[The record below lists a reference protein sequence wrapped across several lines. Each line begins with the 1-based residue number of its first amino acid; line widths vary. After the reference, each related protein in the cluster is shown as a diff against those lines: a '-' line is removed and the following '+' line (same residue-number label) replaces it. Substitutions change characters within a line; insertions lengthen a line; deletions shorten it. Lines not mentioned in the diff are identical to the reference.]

1 MPGPFGSYEAASN
14 VVPLVNV
21 LSSLQAMTD
30 DECIARLA
38 SAMDGR
44 DEARLEELAALISRL
59 AVPIEI

>member
-1 MPGPFGSYEAASN
+1 MPGSFGSYETASN

-21 LSSLQAMTD
+21 LSLQAMTD

-38 SAMDGR
+38 NAMDGR